1 MAAGGGTAAT
11 AAGRGGTGRGPPI
24 GPGGLSVRARA
35 RLRRAT
41 PPLNGW
47 AALSLRAGARLLRR
61 GRVTRRPSAPALR
74 WPTGPWAHARC
85 VALPPGLPPPPHWGL
100 AGPPWVAGSSASSSA
115 SSTLRWG
122 PRSPTRT
129 AMEKKLIGCPVC
141 IEHKKYSRNALLFNL
156 GFVCDA
162 RAKACALEPIV
173 KKLAGYLTT
182 LELESG
188 FISNEE
194 SKQKLVPIM
203 TILLEELNAKGKC
216 TLPIDESNTIHLKV
230 IEQRPDPPIVQEYDV
245 PVFTQDK
252 DDFFNSQWDLTTQ
265 QILPYIDGFR
275 HVQKISAEADVELN
289 LVRIAVQ
296 NLLYYGV
303 VTLVSILQYSNVYC
317 TTPKVQD
324 LVDDKCLQ
332 EECLSYVTKQGHK
345 RASLRDV
352 FQLYCG
358 LSPGT
363 TVRDLISRY
372 TLQLQRVDERSEPA
386 PSCLV
391 PEGGSDSGVAGR
403 LIQFGLMKGLIRR
416 LQKYPVKVA
425 RDERSHPARLYTG
438 CHSYDEICCK
448 TGEDPGSSVQLPG
461 SVGGRGL
468 PVCPWLPAGFGVSLA
483 PLGAFKPQGD
493 GTPCWAQR

>member
-1 MAAGGGTAAT
+1 MGGRIECVFFSEFHPTL
-11 AAGRGGTGRGPPI
+11 GPKITYQDGHGEEADRLPRVHRAQEVQPERSALQ
-24 GPGGLSVRARA
+24 PGLCVRRQSQ
-35 RLRRAT
+35 
-41 PPLNGW
+41 G
-47 AALSLRAGARLLRR
+47 LRAGAHREEA
-61 GRVTRRPSAPALR
+61 G
-74 WPTGPWAHARC
+74 W
-85 VALPPGLPPPPHWGL
+85 LPHHPG
-100 AGPPWVAGSSASSSA
+100 
-115 SSTLRWG
+115 
-122 PRSPTRT
+122 
-129 AMEKKLIGCPVC
+129 
-141 IEHKKYSRNALLFNL
+141 
-156 GFVCDA
+156 
-162 RAKACALEPIV
+162 
-173 KKLAGYLTT
+173 
-182 LELESG
+182 
-188 FISNEE
+188 
-194 SKQKLVPIM
+194 
-203 TILLEELNAKGKC
+203 
-216 TLPIDESNTIHLKV
+216 DESNTIHLKV

-372 TLQLQRVDERSEPA
+372 TLQLQRVDER
-386 PSCLV
+386 
-391 PEGGSDSGVAGR
+391 R

-448 TGEDPGSSVQLPG
+448 TGMSYKELDERLENDPNII
-461 SVGGRGL
+461 
-468 PVCPWLPAGFGVSLA
+468 VCW
-483 PLGAFKPQGD
+483 K
-493 GTPCWAQR
+493 

>member
-1 MAAGGGTAAT
+1 MEISSKIECIFFSEFHPTL
-11 AAGRGGTGRGPPI
+11 GPKITYQVPEDFI
-24 GPGGLSVRARA
+24 SRELFDTVQVYIITKPELQNKLITV
-35 RLRRAT
+35 
-41 PPLNGW
+41 
-47 AALSLRAGARLLRR
+47 
-61 GRVTRRPSAPALR
+61 
-74 WPTGPWAHARC
+74 
-85 VALPPGLPPPPHWGL
+85 
-100 AGPPWVAGSSASSSA
+100 
-115 SSTLRWG
+115 
-122 PRSPTRT
+122 T

-141 IEHKKYSRNALLFNL
+141 IEHKKYTRNALHFNL

-162 RAKACALEPIV
+162 RAKTCALEPIV

-188 FISNEE
+188 FISNDE
-194 SKQKLVPIM
+194 SKQKLIPIM
-203 TILLEELNAKGKC
+203 TILLEELNATGKC

-252 DDFFNSQWDLTTQ
+252 DDFLNSQWDLTTQ

-289 LVRIAVQ
+289 LVRIA
-296 NLLYYGV
+296 
-303 VTLVSILQYSNVYC
+303 YSNVYC

-332 EECLSYVTKQGHK
+332 DECLSYVTKPGHK

-363 TVRDLISRY
+363 TVRDLICRY
-372 TLQLQRVDERSEPA
+372 TLQLQRVDERK
-386 PSCLV
+386 
-391 PEGGSDSGVAGR
+391 

-416 LQKYPVKVA
+416 LQKYPVKIA

-448 TGEDPGSSVQLPG
+448 TGMSYRELDERLENDPNII
-461 SVGGRGL
+461 
-468 PVCPWLPAGFGVSLA
+468 VCW
-483 PLGAFKPQGD
+483 K
-493 GTPCWAQR
+493 